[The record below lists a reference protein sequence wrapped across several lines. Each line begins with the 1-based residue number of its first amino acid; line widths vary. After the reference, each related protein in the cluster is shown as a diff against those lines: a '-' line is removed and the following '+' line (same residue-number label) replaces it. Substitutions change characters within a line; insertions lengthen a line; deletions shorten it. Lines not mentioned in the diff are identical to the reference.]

1 MVYDETE
8 LNTTIATLKG
18 KIQAK
23 QTHVGEAV
31 SILEQLVKIIQNY
44 DGNNNPI
51 PIIDKGTGSVM
62 TATRKDVVYDAC
74 KALADAVT

>member
-8 LNTTIATLKG
+8 LNTTIVTLKG

-23 QTHVGEAV
+23 ATDQGNAI
-31 SILEQLVKIIQNY
+31 SILEQLQKITQNY

-62 TATRKDVVYDAC
+62 TDARKDEVYDAC
-74 KALADAVT
+74 KTLADAVT

>member
-23 QTHVGEAV
+23 STDQGNAMN
-31 SILEQLVKIIQNY
+31 ILEQLLRIIQNY
-44 DGNNNPI
+44 DDDNNPI
-51 PIIDKGTGSVM
+51 TIIDKGTGMAM
-62 TATRKDVVYDAC
+62 TDARKDEVYDAC